1 MFFSLKKK
9 YTFLKLWVPA
19 TTCQIVRA
27 GGNRQNDQVEI
38 NANGKPGMC
47 FLQNIL
53 CVIILLL
60 SCRDLRTYTMVIFP
74 ARKIVLGLSDGIKY
88 VNIS

>member
-1 MFFSLKKK
+1 M
-9 YTFLKLWVPA
+9 
-19 TTCQIVRA
+19 RA
-27 GGNRQNDQVEI
+27 AGNRQNDQVEI
-38 NANGKPGMC
+38 NANGKPRMC

-74 ARKIVLGLSDGIKY
+74 AGKIILGLSEGIKY
-88 VNIS
+88 VKISWRFTQKTEISRDSIT

>member
-1 MFFSLKKK
+1 M
-9 YTFLKLWVPA
+9 
-19 TTCQIVRA
+19 RA
-27 GGNRQNDQVEI
+27 EGNRQNDQVEI
-38 NANGKPGMC
+38 NANGKPRMC

-74 ARKIVLGLSDGIKY
+74 AGKIILGLSEGVKY
-88 VNIS
+88 VNISWRFTQKTEISRDSIT

>member
-1 MFFSLKKK
+1 M
-9 YTFLKLWVPA
+9 
-19 TTCQIVRA
+19 
-27 GGNRQNDQVEI
+27 NRQNDQVEI
-38 NANGKPGMC
+38 NANGKPEMC

-60 SCRDLRTYTMVIFP
+60 SCRNLRTYTMVIFP

-88 VNIS
+88 VNISLRFTQKTEISRCSIT

>member
-1 MFFSLKKK
+1 M
-9 YTFLKLWVPA
+9 
-19 TTCQIVRA
+19 RA
-27 GGNRQNDQVEI
+27 EGNRQNDQVEI
-38 NANGKPGMC
+38 NANGKPRMR

-74 ARKIVLGLSDGIKY
+74 AGKIILGLSEGVKY
-88 VNIS
+88 VNISWRFTQKTEISRDSIT